1 MGVSRLKINDL
12 MKKQSRI
19 SFYSLFLI
27 LSVITITTS
36 CISPRET
43 NLLQQKDP
51 IYPTKGFEEYKI
63 QVNDELNCVI
73 LTSNTELANSFN
85 GILTSASD
93 NRLSNRGNRYY
104 VVHENGYIYI
114 PYLSDIYVLNMT
126 VNEAEDVIQRKMK
139 ASFPD
144 AQVRLR
150 LRNNIFYVVANK
162 KSGTFNVS
170 KENMTIYQA
179 IALSGNVDGDIDLSK
194 VKIVRHENGKDIV
207 KTFNLKTESV
217 IESEF
222 YYIKPNDVIY
232 YSTSKGSFFKAN
244 SVGSFISTILTPI
257 LFLGS
262 MIALKDK
269 L

>member
-1 MGVSRLKINDL
+1 
-12 MKKQSRI
+12 MKKQYKNI
-19 SFYSLFLI
+19 IYSLLI
-27 LSVITITTS
+27 CSISVLSS
-36 CISPRET
+36 CVSPKET

-51 IYPTKGFEEYKI
+51 IYATKLFEEYKI
-63 QVNDELNCVI
+63 QVNDELDCII
-73 LTSNTELANSFN
+73 LTSNSELAQSFN
-85 GILTSASD
+85 GILTSTSEGAGYRRED
-93 NRLSNRGNRYY
+93 RYY
-104 VVHENGYIYI
+104 VVHENGRIHI
-114 PYLSDIYVLNMT
+114 PYLDEIYVLGMT
-126 VNEAEDVIQRKMK
+126 TNEAEDVILRKMR

-150 LRNNIFYVVANK
+150 LRNNIFYVVSNGQN
-162 KSGTFNVS
+162 GTYNVS
-170 KENMTIYQA
+170 KDNMTIYQA
-179 IALSGNVDGDIDLSK
+179 IALSGNVDANIDLSK

-217 IESEF
+217 VESEF

-244 SVGSFISTILTPI
+244 SFLSFVSTILTPI
-257 LFLGS
+257 VFLGS

>member
-1 MGVSRLKINDL
+1 
-12 MKKQSRI
+12 MKNKYKTI
-19 SFYSLFLI
+19 AYGLCICATLI
-27 LSVITITTS
+27 LFS
-36 CISPRET
+36 CVSPKET

-51 IYPTKGFEEYKI
+51 IYATKSFEEYKI
-63 QVNDELNCVI
+63 QVNDELDCII
-73 LTSNTELANSFN
+73 LTSNTELANTFN
-85 GILTSASD
+85 GILTSTEQTGAYQRS
-93 NRLSNRGNRYY
+93 SRYY
-104 VVHENGYIYI
+104 VVHENGRIHI
-114 PYLSDIYVLNMT
+114 PYLSEIYILGMTLND
-126 VNEAEDVIQRKMK
+126 AEDVIQRKMR

-150 LRNNIFYVVANK
+150 LRNNIFYVVSNGK
-162 KSGTFNVS
+162 NGTYNIS
-170 KENMTIYQA
+170 KDNMTIYQA
-179 IALSGNVDGDIDLSK
+179 IALSGNVDQDIDLSK

-217 IESEF
+217 VESEF

-244 SVGSFISTILTPI
+244 SFMSFVSTILTPV

-262 MIALKDK
+262 MIVLKDK